1 MPQTINET
9 IELFRKQ
16 VLEKAGAERDLVL
29 MEAQNMT
36 REELD
41 REQNKQLTALYE
53 KIQQEKADID
63 RNVTRTLSER
73 RRQLKRELYAR
84 REQLVDK
91 LMENVR
97 ERVAQFTQTDD
108 YADFLREK
116 VRDVALAAAPS
127 PTAVLELRGIDMKY
141 AQSLCELYG
150 NCEARENDSIQ
161 LGGLRMR
168 DDERH
173 IAYDAT
179 LDTALSQQRVHF
191 YDDSQFYFD

>member
-16 VLEKAGAERDLVL
+16 VLEKAGAERDMVL

-97 ERVAQFTQTDD
+97 ERVVQFTQTDD

-141 AQSLCELYG
+141 AQSLCGLYG
-150 NCEARENDSIQ
+150 NFEARENDSIQ